1 MFPQQPFKYVCPKC
15 GYSKT
20 VTPKSDVINPMD
32 LIRTCPKCGAEM
44 EKNELDFL
52 DNIKKLF
59 LIK

>member
-32 LIRTCPKCGAEM
+32 LIRTCPKCGSEM
-44 EKNELDFL
+44 DKKSPDFF
-52 DNIKKLF
+52 DTVKRIF
-59 LIK
+59 SR